1 MKARLINDFFAGVY
15 KNDWL
20 TLNADRVI
28 NGVLVSDWVV
38 IDTIPTRNELN
49 TLIRPLWNGVAYIEG
64 ATQQEQDEINALRSE
79 EEDREENFLEKR
91 DAERIIDKYNE
102 RLKRK
107 VKRGQLTVNQTKAI
121 RNGIKSILQ
130 CLVFGWWDIAKDE
143 AAALPDVANPKIQ
156 AEIDFIKQQINNY

>member
-20 TLNADRVI
+20 TLNADRVV

-38 IDTIPTRNELN
+38 IDTIPTRNELD
-49 TLIRPLWNGVAYIEG
+49 TLIKPFWNGVAYIEG
-64 ATQQEQDEINALRSE
+64 ATQQEQDEYNSGVESR
-79 EEDREENFLEKR
+79 EDEQENLLEKR
-91 DAERIIDKYNE
+91 DAERIINKYNE
-102 RLKRK
+102 KLKRK
-107 VKRGQLTVNQTKAI
+107 VKNGELTTNQTKAI

-143 AAALPDVANPKIQ
+143 AAALPDVANPTIQ